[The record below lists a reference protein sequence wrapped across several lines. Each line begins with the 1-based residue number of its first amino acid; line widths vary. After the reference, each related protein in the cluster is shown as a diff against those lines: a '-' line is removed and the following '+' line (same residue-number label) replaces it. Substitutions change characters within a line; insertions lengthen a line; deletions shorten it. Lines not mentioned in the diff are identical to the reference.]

1 MELQRG
7 LQPRVRQGDA
17 GNGFE
22 WGVAWA
28 GQSDTM
34 HFELVEGRRLLESG
48 GTRALVA
55 GQQLAAQEAK
65 AAQDKK
71 AAEQKAAAAVS
82 AP

>member
-1 MELQRG
+1 
-7 LQPRVRQGDA
+7 
-17 GNGFE
+17 
-22 WGVAWA
+22 
-28 GQSDTM
+28 M

-82 AP
+82 AL